1 MEPFVKYF
9 IGLMLI
15 LLGVGQ
21 TSAQVAHIVSS
32 ESAETL
38 LEKAK
43 EGDARAQF
51 RMGIAY
57 MDGIGV
63 KPNLRKSA
71 KWFTASAVQDY
82 GPAQY
87 RLAQCLTYGI
97 GVGTNLRAAAICYR
111 KAAEKGIADAQYY
124 YGLLL
129 LYGIGIEQNES
140 SALRWIKAAEEQDY
154 LEATFRLGMHYYN
167 ELVALDDSLGNILL
181 DSACYYLIKAAD
193 RGHEQ
198 AITLLTRTNELQY
211 LYANDLLVVYD
222 TSGAFPDDNT
232 FYPPV
237 FLNDEVD
244 VREYLADYVIYPYFA
259 KVFGFGSSEVLL
271 DFYVEEDGH
280 VGNVEVIAPGP
291 LPEFAEEAM
300 RAMLCLP
307 LWSPGY
313 KGNSV
318 TRAKYQLSIP
328 FTRYIDEKVW

>member
-43 EGDARAQF
+43 EGDAKAQF

-71 KWFTASAVQDY
+71 KWFTASAAQDY

-154 LEATFRLGMHYYN
+154 LEATFRLGMHYFN
-167 ELVALDDSLGNILL
+167 KLVALDDSLGSKLL
-181 DSACYYLIKAAD
+181 DSARYYLIKAAD

-198 AITLLTRTNELQY
+198 AATLLVRTNELQY
-211 LYANDLLVVYD
+211 LYENDLLVLYD
-222 TSGAFPDDNT
+222 TSGIFPDDNT
-232 FYPPV
+232 SYPPV
-237 FLNDEVD
+237 FMNDKVD
-244 VREYLADYVIYPYFA
+244 VRDYLADYVIYPYFA
-259 KVFGFGSSEVLL
+259 KIFGFGTTDVVLE
-271 DFYVEEDGH
+271 FFVEEDGH
-280 VGNVEVIAPGP
+280 VGNVNVMTPGP

-307 LWSPGY
+307 LWCPGF

-318 TRAKYQLSIP
+318 ERVKYEFSIP
-328 FTRYIDEKVW
+328 FTRYIEREM